1 MSFRTNP
8 LFRISIKDLYESEL
22 VEEGNIYSLKNNE
35 GVFYNLVLIQ
45 GYLIET
51 SEIKGREDQTINK
64 LFVND
69 FSAGIWVHTSDPSLL
84 QDISPWDFIEV
95 IGTVEFLPNEEGN
108 SLELFIRPQMI
119 KTLNDPNNE
128 ILHVFETKVQKKNYP
143 QIMTKMNYRRQ
154 QETEIQYR
162 EIKETEK
169 DVSKIT
175 SNDTEV
181 NAAGV
186 EDQIDLNSMII
197 KIIKENDS
205 GEGVALEI
213 IKKSLDQT
221 HPTEENELE
230 DLIFNLQMEG
240 DLYEPTFR
248 RYRVND

>member
-1 MSFRTNP
+1 MSFRTNT

-22 VEEGNIYSLKNNE
+22 IEEGNIYSLKNNE
-35 GVFYNLVLIQ
+35 GIFYNLVLIQ

-69 FSAGIWVHTSDPSLL
+69 FSAGIWVHTSDSNLL
-84 QDISPWDFIEV
+84 QDISQWDFIEV

-108 SLELFIRPQMI
+108 SLELFIRPKKIQL
-119 KTLNDPNNE
+119 LNDPKNE
-128 ILHVFETKVQKKNYP
+128 ILHVFDTKVQKKNYP
-143 QIMTKMNYRRQ
+143 QILEKMKYRSQ
-154 QETEIQYR
+154 QETDSQYR

-169 DVSKIT
+169 DVSAIT
-175 SNDTEV
+175 SNDTEGST
-181 NAAGV
+181 AGD
-186 EDQIDLNSMII
+186 EDQQDLDSMII

-213 IKKSLDQT
+213 IKKKLDQT
-221 HPTEENELE
+221 HPTDENELE